1 MELKLNQQ
9 QIEIE
14 RDRTITLRRCLD
26 VELVCVRGCLWITE
40 DGMLADHFLRTGES
54 RSIRSNG
61 RVMITAIE
69 PSTMR
74 AFEPLRRVREP
85 IRDRIRTAVARIASF
100 GARGFAH
107 ESGRDVRRGAGS

>member
-40 DGMLADHFLRTGES
+40 DGQLADHFLRTGES
-54 RSIRSNG
+54 RCIRSNG
-61 RVMITAIE
+61 RVIITAIE
-69 PSTMR
+69 PSALR
-74 AFEPLRRVREP
+74 AFEPVRREREP
-85 IRDRIRTAVARIASF
+85 IWSRIRQSVARMASF

-107 ESGRDVRRGAGS
+107 QSGGDMHRGAGS

>member
-1 MELKLNQQ
+1 MELTLNQQ
-9 QIEIE
+9 QIDIE

-69 PSTMR
+69 PSAMR
-74 AFEPLRRVREP
+74 AFEPPRRAREP
-85 IRDRIRTAVARIASF
+85 ITRRIRTAFARIASF

-107 ESGRDVRRGAGS
+107 ESGHDLRRGAGS